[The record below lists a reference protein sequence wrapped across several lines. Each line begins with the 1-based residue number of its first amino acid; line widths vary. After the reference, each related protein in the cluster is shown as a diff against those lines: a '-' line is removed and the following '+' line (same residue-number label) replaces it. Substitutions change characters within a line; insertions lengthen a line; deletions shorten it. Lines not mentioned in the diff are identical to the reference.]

1 MMTQYKECPVVAP
14 AEYQVDR
21 TFGNVDRA
29 NLLAG
34 LVIHEHLPGGDV
46 DVSIVVLRDAR
57 ASLLGK

>member
-1 MMTQYKECPVVAP
+1 MTAQYEECPVVAP

-21 TFGNVDRA
+21 TLGNIDRA

-34 LVIHEHLPGGDV
+34 FVTHEHLSGGDV